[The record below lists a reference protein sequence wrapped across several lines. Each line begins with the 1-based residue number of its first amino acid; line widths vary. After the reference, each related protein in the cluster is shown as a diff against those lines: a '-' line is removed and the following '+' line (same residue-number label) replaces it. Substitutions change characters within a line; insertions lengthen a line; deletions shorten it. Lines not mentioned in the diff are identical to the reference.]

1 MKIASPVLQTQNQ
14 NQVLGLGFLFTGTSK
29 TVLPIAIYSLGGRA
43 SKAALRLL
51 PCPPAARA
59 GRRRKSC
66 ATAPGGVRLKREG
79 RNDVHTNDAN
89 ASRDCDL
96 CQAREAAQEASS
108 RRAVSIQLKV
118 TSIELA
124 T

>member
-1 MKIASPVLQTQNQ
+1 MKIASPVLQ
-14 NQVLGLGFLFTGTSK
+14 NQVYVARIPIHSGTSK
-29 TVLPIAIYSLGGRA
+29 RYCRSLSTIYSLGGRA
-43 SKAALRLL
+43 LRAALRLL

-66 ATAPGGVRLKREG
+66 ATTPGGVRLKREG

-96 CQAREAAQEASS
+96 CHAREAAQEASS